1 MLLERILV
9 GVYLVAC
16 IGIGILASKKVMGSR
31 DEYWVAGRRIG
42 TVVNSMAIMAALA
55 SGGSI
60 IGVMGLAYAQG
71 IPATLALFG
80 GAVVGFPL
88 ASILVARPLRNFG
101 KFTITDF
108 LGFRYPHAL
117 VRYLVPILIVAAFT
131 IYIVA
136 QLKAAGITAEALLGI
151 PYNTALA
158 LATVVFII
166 YVSFGG
172 MVAIT
177 WTDVIQGFLMLFVI
191 AGTALVLVWQVGSPF
206 EIMSQATAVAP
217 ELGQVAHR
225 PVSGYLGYFIIWATA
240 IPVIPHIVMRVFT
253 ARDAESARLSL
264 NLAMIVYSVMIL
276 AAVLAIV
283 PVGRDGLSGA
293 PGCGPAIPP
302 SDGDPVSTAD
312 PGDCRRGSA
321 RGRHVHHGCAAARLQ
336 LGHRARHPRRLF
348 AGPGQRADA
357 EPRAHRLDLG
367 DRDRG
372 SPLGVLAAR
381 TDHRVLHGGG
391 RSAQRQPVRAHHRR
405 ALVEEGQPGRRS
417 RSRRVGRGRLRPGA
431 AGHHRHRSGAGDRR
445 PRGQCRGHDPGG
457 AARASGIQGDGRA
470 DRSAAR
476 VGCALAHP
484 IGLTAPDGEDSL
496 LAAVRDWRGATRRRP

>member
-1 MLLERILV
+1 MLLERVLV
-9 GVYLVAC
+9 GVYLAAC
-16 IGIGILASKKVMGSR
+16 IGIGIAVSKRVLSSR

-108 LGFRYPHAL
+108 MSFRYPHAV

-151 PYNTALA
+151 PYETALA
-158 LATVVFII
+158 LATLVFII

-191 AGTALVLVWQVGSPF
+191 MGTALVIVWRVGSPF

-217 ELGQVAHR
+217 ELGQVANR
-225 PVSGYLGYFIIWATA
+225 PVSSYLGYFIVWATA

-253 ARDAESARLSL
+253 ARDARSARLSL
-264 NLAMIVYSVMIL
+264 NLSMLVYSVMIL

-283 PVGRDGLSGA
+283 PVGRIDFPGLQDA
-293 PGCGPAIPP
+293 DQLFLRVMETQFPP
-302 SDGDPVSTAD
+302 LV
-312 PGDCRRGSA
+312 RGIA
-321 RGRHVHHGCAAARLQ
+321 VAA
-336 LGHRARHPRRLF
+336 
-348 AGPGQRADA
+348 
-357 EPRAHRLDLG
+357 
-367 DRDRG
+367 
-372 SPLGVLAAR
+372 VLAAVMST
-381 TDHRVLHGGG
+381 TDALLLACSSAISHDLLGGLL
-391 RSAQRQPVRAHHRR
+391 P
-405 ALVEEGQPGRRS
+405 
-417 RSRRVGRGRLRPGA
+417 
-431 AGHHRHRSGAGDRR
+431 
-445 PRGQCRGHDPGG
+445 
-457 AARASGIQGDGRA
+457 ARASERTMSLVRIGSTWVIGIAALLWAFSPPELITEFYTAGVGVLSASLFVPTIAGLWWKRA
-470 DRSAAR
+470 NLAGGVGAVVSGAAVYILVQFGVIDVGLAPVVVALFASAAAMILGGLFGPR
-476 VGCALAHP
+476 ESREMVERIEALH
-484 IGLTAPDGEDSL
+484 G
-496 LAAVRDWRGATRRRP
+496 

>member
-1 MLLERILV
+1 MLLERVLV
-9 GVYLVAC
+9 GLYLVAC
-16 IGIGILASKKVMGSR
+16 IGIGIAVSKRVFGSG

-88 ASILVARPLRNFG
+88 ASILVAKPLRNFG

-108 LGFRYPHAL
+108 LSWRYPHAV
-117 VRYLVPILIVAAFT
+117 VRYLVPVLIVIAFT

-151 PYNTALA
+151 PYNTALT
-158 LATVVFII
+158 LATVVFIT

-177 WTDVIQGFLMLFVI
+177 WTDVIQGVLMVFVVL
-191 AGTALVLVWQVGSPF
+191 GTAFVLTLRVGSPF

-217 ELGQVAHR
+217 ELGQVTHM

-253 ARDAESARLSL
+253 AKDAESARMSL
-264 NLAMIVYSVMIL
+264 NLAMLVYSVMIL

-283 PVGRDGLSGA
+283 PVGRIDFPGLQDA
-293 PGCGPAIPP
+293 DQLFLRVMETQFPP
-302 SDGDPVSTAD
+302 LI
-312 PGDCRRGSA
+312 RGIA
-321 RGRHVHHGCAAARLQ
+321 VAA
-336 LGHRARHPRRLF
+336 
-348 AGPGQRADA
+348 
-357 EPRAHRLDLG
+357 
-367 DRDRG
+367 
-372 SPLGVLAAR
+372 VLAAVMSTTDALLLACSSAIAHDLLGHALRGRASER
-381 TDHRVLHGGG
+381 TQSIVRVGSAWFVGIVALVWAFNPPELISEFYTAGVGILSASLFVPTIAGLWWKKANLAGGVAAVASGAVAHVVVQVGLVDLGVAPVVVGLAASTIAMGLGGMFGTRESPEMIEQIAVLH
-391 RSAQRQPVRAHHRR
+391 R
-405 ALVEEGQPGRRS
+405 
-417 RSRRVGRGRLRPGA
+417 
-431 AGHHRHRSGAGDRR
+431 
-445 PRGQCRGHDPGG
+445 
-457 AARASGIQGDGRA
+457 
-470 DRSAAR
+470 
-476 VGCALAHP
+476 
-484 IGLTAPDGEDSL
+484 
-496 LAAVRDWRGATRRRP
+496 

>member
-1 MLLERILV
+1 MLLERVLV
-9 GVYLVAC
+9 GVYLAAC
-16 IGIGILASKKVMGSR
+16 IGIGIAVSKRVLGSR

-108 LGFRYPHAL
+108 MSFRYPHAV

-151 PYNTALA
+151 PYETALA
-158 LATVVFII
+158 LATLVFII

-191 AGTALVLVWQVGSPF
+191 MGTALVIVWRVGSPF

-217 ELGQVAHR
+217 ELGQVANR
-225 PVSGYLGYFIIWATA
+225 PVSSYLGYFIIWATA

-253 ARDAESARLSL
+253 ARDAQSARLSL
-264 NLAMIVYSVMIL
+264 NLSMLVYSVMIL

-283 PVGRDGLSGA
+283 PVGRIDFPGLQDA
-293 PGCGPAIPP
+293 DQLFLRVMETQFPP
-302 SDGDPVSTAD
+302 LI
-312 PGDCRRGSA
+312 RGIA
-321 RGRHVHHGCAAARLQ
+321 VAA
-336 LGHRARHPRRLF
+336 
-348 AGPGQRADA
+348 
-357 EPRAHRLDLG
+357 
-367 DRDRG
+367 
-372 SPLGVLAAR
+372 VLAAVMSTTDALLLACSSAISHDLLGGLLKGRASDR
-381 TDHRVLHGGG
+381 TMTLVRIGSTWVIGIAALLWAFSPPELITEFYTAGVGILSASLFVPTIAGLWWKRANLAGG
-391 RSAQRQPVRAHHRR
+391 
-405 ALVEEGQPGRRS
+405 
-417 RSRRVGRGRLRPGA
+417 VGA
-431 AGHHRHRSGAGDRR
+431 VVSGAGVYILVQFGVIDIGLA
-445 PRGQCRGHDPGG
+445 PVVV
-457 AARASGIQGDGRA
+457 ALFA
-470 DRSAAR
+470 SAAAMVLGGWFGR
-476 VGCALAHP
+476 RESTEMVERIEALH
-484 IGLTAPDGEDSL
+484 G
-496 LAAVRDWRGATRRRP
+496 

>member
-1 MLLERILV
+1 MLLERVLV
-9 GVYLVAC
+9 GVYLAAC
-16 IGIGILASKKVMGSR
+16 IGIGIAVSKRVLGSR

-108 LGFRYPHAL
+108 MSFRYPHAV

-158 LATVVFII
+158 LATLVFII

-191 AGTALVLVWQVGSPF
+191 MGTALVIVWRVGSPF

-217 ELGQVAHR
+217 ELGQVANR
-225 PVSGYLGYFIIWATA
+225 PVSSYLGYFIIWATA

-264 NLAMIVYSVMIL
+264 NLSMLVYSVMIL

-283 PVGRDGLSGA
+283 PVGRIDFPGLQDA
-293 PGCGPAIPP
+293 DQLFLRVMETQFPP
-302 SDGDPVSTAD
+302 LI
-312 PGDCRRGSA
+312 RGIA
-321 RGRHVHHGCAAARLQ
+321 VAA
-336 LGHRARHPRRLF
+336 
-348 AGPGQRADA
+348 
-357 EPRAHRLDLG
+357 
-367 DRDRG
+367 
-372 SPLGVLAAR
+372 VLAAVMSTTDALLLACSSAISHDLLGGLLKGRASNR
-381 TDHRVLHGGG
+381 TMTLVRIGSTWVIGIAALLWAFSPPELITEFYTAGVGILSASLFVPTIAGLWWKKANLAGG
-391 RSAQRQPVRAHHRR
+391 V
-405 ALVEEGQPGRRS
+405 
-417 RSRRVGRGRLRPGA
+417 A
-431 AGHHRHRSGAGDRR
+431 AVVSGAGVYMLV
-445 PRGQCRGHDPGG
+445 QF
-457 AARASGIQGDGRA
+457 GIIDIGLA
-470 DRSAAR
+470 PVVVALFASAAAMVLGGWLGPQESTEMVER
-476 VGCALAHP
+476 IEALH
-484 IGLTAPDGEDSL
+484 G
-496 LAAVRDWRGATRRRP
+496 

>member
-1 MLLERILV
+1 MLLERVLV
-9 GVYLVAC
+9 GVYLAAC
-16 IGIGILASKKVMGSR
+16 IGIGIAVSKRVLGSR

-108 LGFRYPHAL
+108 MSFRYPHAV
-117 VRYLVPILIVAAFT
+117 VRYLVPVLIVAAFT

-158 LATVVFII
+158 MATLVFII

-177 WTDVIQGFLMLFVI
+177 LTDVIQGFLMLFVI
-191 AGTALVLVWQVGSPF
+191 MGTALVIVWRVGSPF

-217 ELGQVAHR
+217 ELGQVANR
-225 PVSGYLGYFIIWATA
+225 PVSSYLGYFIIWATA

-264 NLAMIVYSVMIL
+264 NLSMLVYSVMIL

-283 PVGRDGLSGA
+283 PIGRIDFPGLQDA
-293 PGCGPAIPP
+293 DQLFLRVMETQFPP
-302 SDGDPVSTAD
+302 LI
-312 PGDCRRGSA
+312 RGIA
-321 RGRHVHHGCAAARLQ
+321 VAA
-336 LGHRARHPRRLF
+336 
-348 AGPGQRADA
+348 
-357 EPRAHRLDLG
+357 
-367 DRDRG
+367 
-372 SPLGVLAAR
+372 VLAAVMSTTDALLLACSSAISHDLLGGLLKGRASDR
-381 TDHRVLHGGG
+381 TMTLVRIGSTWLIGIAALLWAFSPPELITEFYTAGVGILSASLFVPTIAGLWWKKANLAGGVGAVVSGAAVYMLVQFGLIDVGLAPVVVALFASAAAMILGGWFGPRESTEMVERIEALHG
-391 RSAQRQPVRAHHRR
+391 
-405 ALVEEGQPGRRS
+405 
-417 RSRRVGRGRLRPGA
+417 
-431 AGHHRHRSGAGDRR
+431 
-445 PRGQCRGHDPGG
+445 
-457 AARASGIQGDGRA
+457 
-470 DRSAAR
+470 
-476 VGCALAHP
+476 
-484 IGLTAPDGEDSL
+484 
-496 LAAVRDWRGATRRRP
+496 

>member
-1 MLLERILV
+1 MILERILV
-9 GVYLVAC
+9 GIYLAAC
-16 IGIGILASKKVMGSR
+16 IGIGIAVSRRVFGSG

-88 ASILVARPLRNFG
+88 ASILVAKPLRNFG

-108 LGFRYPHAL
+108 LSFRYPHAV
-117 VRYLVPILIVAAFT
+117 VRYLVPVLIVIAFT

-151 PYNTALA
+151 PYNTALT
-158 LATVVFII
+158 LATVVFVT

-177 WTDVIQGFLMLFVI
+177 WTDVIQGVLMVI
-191 AGTALVLVWQVGSPF
+191 VVLGTALVLTVRVGSPF

-217 ELGQVAHR
+217 ELGQVSHM

-253 ARDAESARLSL
+253 AKDADSARLSL

-283 PVGRDGLSGA
+283 PVGRMDFPGLQDA
-293 PGCGPAIPP
+293 DELFLRVMETQFPP
-302 SDGDPVSTAD
+302 LI
-312 PGDCRRGSA
+312 RGIA
-321 RGRHVHHGCAAARLQ
+321 VAA
-336 LGHRARHPRRLF
+336 
-348 AGPGQRADA
+348 
-357 EPRAHRLDLG
+357 
-367 DRDRG
+367 
-372 SPLGVLAAR
+372 VLAAVMST
-381 TDHRVLHGGG
+381 TDALLLACSSAIAHDLLGHVLHG
-391 RSAQRQPVRAHHRR
+391 RASERTMS
-405 ALVEEGQPGRRS
+405 LV
-417 RSRRVGRGRLRPGA
+417 RVGSAWLVGIVALLWAFNPPELISEFYTAGVGILSASLFVPTIAGLWWKKANLAGGVGA
-431 AGHHRHRSGAGDRR
+431 VVSGAGAYVVV
-445 PRGQCRGHDPGG
+445 QV
-457 AARASGIQGDGRA
+457 GIID
-470 DRSAAR
+470 
-476 VGCALAHP
+476 VGLAP
-484 IGLTAPDGEDSL
+484 VVVG
-496 LAAVRDWRGATRRRP
+496 LAASTAAMTVGGLLGPREAPQMIERIASLHR

>member
-1 MLLERILV
+1 MLLERVLV
-9 GVYLVAC
+9 GVYLAAC
-16 IGIGILASKKVMGSR
+16 IGIGIAVSKRVLSSR

-108 LGFRYPHAL
+108 MSFRYPHAL

-158 LATVVFII
+158 MATLVFII

-191 AGTALVLVWQVGSPF
+191 MGTALVIVWRVGSPF

-217 ELGQVAHR
+217 ELGQVANR
-225 PVSGYLGYFIIWATA
+225 PVSSYLGYFIIWATA

-253 ARDAESARLSL
+253 ARDADSARLSL
-264 NLAMIVYSVMIL
+264 NLSMLVYSVMIL

-283 PVGRDGLSGA
+283 PVGRIDFPGLQDA
-293 PGCGPAIPP
+293 DQLFLRVMETQFPP
-302 SDGDPVSTAD
+302 LI
-312 PGDCRRGSA
+312 RGIA
-321 RGRHVHHGCAAARLQ
+321 VAA
-336 LGHRARHPRRLF
+336 
-348 AGPGQRADA
+348 
-357 EPRAHRLDLG
+357 
-367 DRDRG
+367 
-372 SPLGVLAAR
+372 VLAAVMST
-381 TDHRVLHGGG
+381 TDALLLACSSAISHDLLGG
-391 RSAQRQPVRAHHRR
+391 
-405 ALVEEGQPGRRS
+405 LL
-417 RSRRVGRGRLRPGA
+417 RGRASERTMSLVRIGSTWVIGIAALLWAFSPPELITEFYTAGVGVLSASLFVPTIAGLWWKKANLAGGVGA
-431 AGHHRHRSGAGDRR
+431 VVSGAGVYILV
-445 PRGQCRGHDPGG
+445 QF
-457 AARASGIQGDGRA
+457 GIIDIGLA
-470 DRSAAR
+470 PVVVALFASAAAMILGGLFGPQESTEMVER
-476 VGCALAHP
+476 IEALH
-484 IGLTAPDGEDSL
+484 G
-496 LAAVRDWRGATRRRP
+496 